1 MTDCIHSR
9 ATLSSDSP
17 DRWICVDCGA
27 SIPTEAVTWN
37 NRLPLDPEYKLDPVE
52 YKNDILAEREK
63 SYGDP
68 VLMHERIAE
77 IWSGILGHE
86 INANEVALC
95 MIGLKLAR
103 SQNDPTHEDSL
114 VDVAGYNEIAQMIQA
129 RKKESEDA

>member
-1 MTDCIHSR
+1 MTEC
-9 ATLSSDSP
+9 
-17 DRWICVDCGA
+17 
-27 SIPTEAVTWN
+27 
-37 NRLPLDPEYKLDPVE
+37 NRLPLDPEYKLDQVE
-52 YKNDILAEREK
+52 YDNDILAEREK

-68 VLMHERIAE
+68 VLMHERIAR

-114 VDVAGYNEIAQMIQA
+114 VDVSGYNEIAQLIQA
-129 RKKESEDA
+129 RKKESTDV

>member
-1 MTDCIHSR
+1 MSDSIHSGV
-9 ATLSSDSP
+9 TLSSDSL
-17 DRWICVDCGA
+17 DQWVCSYCGT
-27 SIPTEAVTWN
+27 SFPTEPVVPN

-68 VLMHERIAE
+68 VLMHERIAK

-114 VDVAGYNEIAQMIQA
+114 VDVAGYNEIAQLIQS
-129 RKKESEDA
+129 RKKDSTDV